1 MNLPKKLT
9 SWREALPV
17 LLRCLAIAL
26 AATLVGALAVGASWL
41 MHRPVGYSGDAHT
54 SSLISP
60 DFASGFDVAWEVT
73 AADLGVGGSLRAY
86 EEIDGL
92 LVALFGEKG
101 QPSTLVGLD
110 LSGEKPSVLWRREV
124 SAVDSPMFAWEDSVV
139 VAGQTIRVSDGEV
152 TATWDTP
159 LPTDATSRFVQSDD
173 EAFINVG
180 GDHVDPGHTGFSRVT
195 WPVVVVCYPRDMAQV
210 VQNFDYLCLGW
221 NKDGTEAWRYE
232 VSLSSEDLQGPGIPL
247 SATPVDGYV
256 PVSPNF
262 GYEDRPVSAF
272 LHLADGVLVESA
284 TYNADTLVPVAD
296 GWLLEG
302 GTNDP
307 RQRLLVT
314 LAPDGTEV
322 SRTLLANPLI
332 HVSDVGSATCWD
344 EEGRVAR
351 PTSEQA
357 ASTLTSGE
365 FPWASVCVQR
375 NQNFKEGF
383 SMLNGHR
390 LMTTNGAGGAEN
402 GTYPE
407 SLIAATDGSLILSL
421 PPKDKDSPDKNPPMN
436 LYTAPSG
443 IQLASL
449 EDVGLHDAVPFYDD
463 LLIAS
468 PAHTDSWSARLRSF
482 LGFYPHPDT
491 VLMGIT
497 PKRAG

>member
-232 VSLSSEDLQGPGIPL
+232 VSLSSEDLQGPGLPL
-247 SATPVDGYV
+247 PVTAVDGYV
-256 PVSPNF
+256 PVSRNF
-262 GYEDRPVSAF
+262 NYEDRQVGAF

-284 TYNADTLVPVAD
+284 TYNARGLQPVAD
-296 GWLLEG
+296 GWPLEG

-357 ASTLTSGE
+357 TATLTSGE

-375 NQNFKEGF
+375 NQNSTKGF

-390 LMTTNGAGGAEN
+390 LMATNGAGGAEN

-407 SLIAATDGSLILSL
+407 SLIAATDGSLILSQ
-421 PPKDKDSPDKNPPMN
+421 PPEDKDSTDKNPPMN

-468 PAHTDSWSARLRSF
+468 PAHTDSWSTRLRSF